1 MPLTTYTAGE
11 VLTASS
17 LNANLSFAANNSGLR
32 LITAQT
38 IGSAVG
44 SVTVTNAF
52 SATYD
57 AYKIVVTGGAGS
69 TANSAFKIQLGA
81 STTGYYWTFIYN
93 GYANGTSGT
102 GAANQTSLENF
113 GWCGTNGMQANIE
126 IQNPFLAKYT
136 TFQGQNTQTNIS
148 GMATGMHQVATSYTD
163 ITLTPAAGTI
173 TGGTIRVYGYANS
186 QDTT

>member
-44 SVTVTNAF
+44 SVAVSNCF
-52 SATYD
+52 SSTYD

-69 TANSAFKIQLGA
+69 NTSEYFKFTLGA
-81 STTGYYWTFIYN
+81 STTGYYYIYIYN
-93 GYANGTSGT
+93 TYANGTSGN
-102 GAANQTSLENF
+102 GASNQASMNF
-113 GWCGTNGMQANIE
+113 FGLVDTNGLNANIE
-126 IQNPFLAKYT
+126 IQNPFAAKYT
-136 TFQGQNTQTNIS
+136 FMQTPHIPTNIGGTPS
-148 GMATGMHQVATSYTD
+148 GVHQVATSYTGF
-163 ITLTPAAGTI
+163 TLTPSGGTI
-173 TGGTIRVYGYANS
+173 TGGTVRVYGYANS
-186 QDTT
+186 